1 MKEKG
6 EFSETSKAY
15 QMVQRILKKL
25 NNDAFDNLNIVA
37 DLKNIVKI
45 EKIKNI
51 KATIPISEWI
61 KIECPFYSLILI
73 KEDKINKLPTIEQV
87 EDQQYKKVY
96 LAFHQ
101 SEHLNLEELGFE
113 SEIFSANEKV

>member
-1 MKEKG
+1 
-6 EFSETSKAY
+6 
-15 QMVQRILKKL
+15 MVQRILKKI